1 MLKQVQHDTTMSSRN
16 KFSMTWKNTVIPNL
30 IRDLHEERIMTDKAY
45 VYFMTNKT
53 NTVLYIGVTSDLQK
67 RVNQHKNHEYE
78 GFTDK
83 YNCTKLVYFEEC
95 NDIKA
100 AIAREK
106 QLKNWHRDWKNNL
119 VNQFNKDWKDLSED
133 RC

>member
-1 MLKQVQHDTTMSSRN
+1 MAEN
-16 KFSMTWKNTVIPNL
+16 G
-30 IRDLHEERIMTDKAY
+30 Y
-45 VYFMTNKT
+45 VYFMTNKS
-53 NTVLYIGVTSDLQK
+53 NSVLYIGITSDLTK

-95 NDIKA
+95 NDIMA

-119 VNQFNKDWKDLSED
+119 VNQMNPEWKDLSEC